1 MWRPSWR
8 HLREALKMANNLVIV
23 GAQWGD
29 EGKGKIVD
37 ILAKDADVVVR
48 FQGGNNAGHT
58 VITGKDKF
66 IFHLLPSGILHRDV
80 TCIIGDGVV
89 IDPEVLMDE
98 INVLMARGIFRPESL
113 LISKNAHLIMPYH
126 KRLDITRERLRGKS
140 KIGTTGRG
148 IGPAYEDKAARC
160 GIKCVDLLN
169 EADFRGKLKQ
179 NLLEKNHYMKNVLH
193 QEGFEIHEIYH
204 KYMGIGAKI
213 SRYIT
218 DTSRFLADA
227 MAAKKRILFEGAQGT
242 LLDLDHG
249 TYPYVTS
256 SNTVAG
262 EAAVGSGI
270 GPTRLDR
277 VIGVTKAYATRVGEG
292 PFPTELKG
300 REAERLRDQ
309 GSEYGATTGRPR
321 RCGWF
326 DAVAVR
332 YSVRIN
338 GLDGLVITKLDVLDN
353 LKKIKVC
360 TGYRKN
366 GRLIEDFPASASS
379 LKGCKPVYETLDGWC
394 GPTSSVKSFRKLPA
408 NAKAYIKTLEEL
420 TGVKA
425 YMISVGAKRA
435 ETIVIKN
442 PFK

>member
-1 MWRPSWR
+1 MT
-8 HLREALKMANNLVIV
+8 NNLVIV

-37 ILAKDADVVVR
+37 ILTKEADVVVR

-58 VITGKDKF
+58 VITPEGKF
-66 IFHLLPSGILHRDV
+66 IFHLLPSGILHPNV
-80 TCIIGDGVV
+80 TCVIGDGVV
-89 IDPEVLMDE
+89 VDIEVLLDE
-98 INVLMARGIFRPESL
+98 INILMAKGLFKPKNL
-113 LISKNAHLIMPYH
+113 LVSKNAHLIMPYH
-126 KRLDITRERLRGKS
+126 KRLDVTRERLRGNM

-160 GIKCVDLLN
+160 GIKCSDLLN
-169 EADFRGKLKQ
+169 ESNFRAKLKQ

-204 KYMGIGAKI
+204 NYMAIGALI
-213 SRYIT
+213 APHIT
-218 DTSRFLADA
+218 DTSLFLAKA
-227 MAAKKRILFEGAQGT
+227 MAKKKRILFEGAQGT

-262 EAAVGSGI
+262 QAAVGSGV

-277 VIGVTKAYATRVGEG
+277 VIGITKAYATRVGAG
-292 PFPTELKG
+292 PFPTELSGK
-300 REAERLRDQ
+300 EAERLREQ
-309 GSEYGATTGRPR
+309 GGEYGATTGRPR

-332 YSVRIN
+332 YSARIN

-353 LKKIKVC
+353 LEKIKIC
-360 TGYRKN
+360 TGYKLD
-366 GRLIEDFPASASS
+366 GRTVKDFPADSS
-379 LKGCKPVYETLDGWC
+379 KLERCKPVYKTLSGWC
-394 GPTSSVKSFRKLPA
+394 APTGKIKSFKKLPA
-408 NAKAYIKTLEEL
+408 NAKIYIQTLEKL

-425 YMISVGAKRA
+425 YMISVGAKR
-435 ETIVIKN
+435 EDIITIKN